1 MKDRYGEA
9 RRRCEA
15 YIKKYRAAGWIWLF
29 AAAAAFAAGR
39 KGAAFLS
46 SAVLLSAWGLR
57 VYGYPAQYFRT
68 SGKDTEGADG
78 KRFYF
83 VPEISVLLAAMWA
96 ILLVFPYEFETT
108 DFLGYALVTAV
119 LVEFPLLLKVRK
131 IKKTSPLPC
140 LGRLAAE
147 GIAAALLVTFPVQY
161 ALTFEEA
168 RTETGI
174 VSEKNSVSR
183 STGGRD
189 YILEADWRDQTGQ
202 RFLVPQE
209 IYDAAETGDMI
220 EIHVWES
227 LFGMEYSGI
236 GR

>member
-1 MKDRYGEA
+1 M
-9 RRRCEA
+9 
-15 YIKKYRAAGWIWLF
+15 
-29 AAAAAFAAGR
+29 
-39 KGAAFLS
+39 
-46 SAVLLSAWGLR
+46 
-57 VYGYPAQYFRT
+57 
-68 SGKDTEGADG
+68 
-78 KRFYF
+78 
-83 VPEISVLLAAMWA
+83 PEISVLLAAMWA

>member
-29 AAAAAFAAGR
+29 AVAAAFITGR

-57 VYGYPAQYFRT
+57 VAGYPARYFRT
-68 SGKDTEGADG
+68 SGKDTEGTDR

-83 VPEISVLLAAMWA
+83 VPEISALLAAMWA
-96 ILLVFPYEFETT
+96 ILLVFPYEFETP
-108 DFLGYALVTAV
+108 DFLGYAAVTAV
-119 LVEFPLLLKVRK
+119 LVELPLILKVRK

-147 GIAAALLVTFPVQY
+147 GIAVALLVTFPVQY
-161 ALTFEEA
+161 ALTFREA
-168 RTETGI
+168 RTESGT
-174 VSEKNSVSR
+174 VSEKDSISM
-183 STGGRD
+183 SIGGRE
-189 YILEADWRDQTGQ
+189 YILKADWRDQTGQ
-202 RFLVPQE
+202 SFLVSQE
-209 IYDAAETGDMI
+209 IYDAAETGDTI